1 MTATITL
8 PKDANAGD
16 VLKVDTDG
24 DGLPDVTKVLTADD
38 IKKGNVDVDIPAED
52 IPNSGVLTVTATVTD
67 PSGNTSPKGMDT
79 TNVDR
84 TPQIGRA
91 HV

>member
-67 PSGNTSPKGMDT
+67 IS
-79 TNVDR
+79 
-84 TPQIGRA
+84 
-91 HV
+91 